1 MNFAWESKMGLA
13 GEGEREARER
23 EEARTGKGL
32 SLTCAE
38 RGCALALLPP
48 TNADYNNT
56 FLGFLLLTNVFLGVC
71 VSKGIPLDLVKN
83 PPVTPPLSLPLFALF
98 FFVAAESLPSKS
110 QQKVVAQKQ
119 GACRWAAKRGADT
132 PLIVFEVGPG

>member
-1 MNFAWESKMGLA
+1 MLLVNEFCMGEQNGA
-13 GEGEREARER
+13 SWRGRERGKRER

-83 PPVTPPLSLPLFALF
+83 PPPLSLPLFALF
-98 FFVAAESLPSKS
+98 FLWQLKVCPPKASK
-110 QQKVVAQKQ
+110 
-119 GACRWAAKRGADT
+119 R
-132 PLIVFEVGPG
+132 L